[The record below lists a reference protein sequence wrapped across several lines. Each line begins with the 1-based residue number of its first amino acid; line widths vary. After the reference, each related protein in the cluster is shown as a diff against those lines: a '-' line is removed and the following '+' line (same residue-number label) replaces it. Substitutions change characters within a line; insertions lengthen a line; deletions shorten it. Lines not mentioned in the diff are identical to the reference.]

1 MAEGSGGNGK
11 RCEVE
16 VRFRTDHA
24 QDKKGDEPAM
34 AAAGLKR

>member
-1 MAEGSGGNGK
+1 MAEGREGNGR

-16 VRFRTDHA
+16 VRFKTDRA